1 MDVIPALNFG
11 ATAKIGVWLFFVLSA
26 YLLAGRLVGELEDST
41 VRGRVI
47 LAYAVRR
54 VLRIMPAYFVFLFGA
69 TALGYFRMDEALRH
83 AFLMEGRDH
92 LWTIPVEMAFYALLP
107 IIALILSRC
116 SPRQRPWLTVVV
128 VIAASS
134 AYAVLASQAIQ
145 ANSMQFPA
153 YALFFAFGI
162 LVAQSRMGLSNN
174 AALGIAL
181 ASMAAIVLLAP
192 RSMESFVNIS
202 VQEALGWSWAIG
214 LGWAAILYAL
224 TRSSPLQYL
233 FRNSALRF
241 YGRISFSLYLT
252 HFYLINAVAANMML
266 PGIVKGA
273 VTLVLATVVATGMYL
288 AVEVPGLRLGGRL
301 ARAIMRSGSAIA
313 PRT

>member
-1 MDVIPALNFG
+1 
-11 ATAKIGVWLFFVLSA
+11 
-26 YLLAGRLVGELEDST
+26 
-41 VRGRVI
+41 
-47 LAYAVRR
+47 
-54 VLRIMPAYFVFLFGA
+54 
-69 TALGYFRMDEALRH
+69 
-83 AFLMEGRDH
+83 
-92 LWTIPVEMAFYALLP
+92 
-107 IIALILSRC
+107 
-116 SPRQRPWLTVVV
+116 
-128 VIAASS
+128 
-134 AYAVLASQAIQ
+134 
-145 ANSMQFPA
+145 
-153 YALFFAFGI
+153 FAFGI